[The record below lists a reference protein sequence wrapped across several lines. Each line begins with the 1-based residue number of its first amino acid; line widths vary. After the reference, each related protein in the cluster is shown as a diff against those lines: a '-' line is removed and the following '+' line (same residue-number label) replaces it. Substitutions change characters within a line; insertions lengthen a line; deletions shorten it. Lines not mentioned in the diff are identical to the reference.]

1 MASYE
6 FPNRHWRE
14 ILKQMFVCQ
23 SIDRN
28 GKGAEIGKGRSSP
41 GKLKERLIHFG
52 REPNGYSALAILRYV
67 YPIHS
72 RLHSFFRFDDD
83 AKLKKRDSGD
93 VSYSK
98 KSVSYLETALNQIN
112 TEGGGESRIGSFP
125 SPFSLSLSLS
135 ELLPYLLFFGD
146 SLIFRGRHAIVGSEA
161 TVESGARIE
170 ARLVFHLIDV

>member
-1 MASYE
+1 
-6 FPNRHWRE
+6 
-14 ILKQMFVCQ
+14 MFVCQ
-23 SIDRN
+23 SIERN

-41 GKLKERLIHFG
+41 RKLKERLIHLG

-67 YPIHS
+67 HPIHS

-83 AKLKKRDSGD
+83 AKLKKRDSED

-112 TEGGGESRIGSFP
+112 AEGRGEPYRLFP
-125 SPFSLSLSLS
+125 LPLLSLS